1 VSVTPESAWPIIV
14 THVDSLLGLLALTV
28 EFYRATPTPCTHD
41 DSGNPI
47 SSNASLNNFPY
58 GIATCN
64 LTCSV
69 QDGPHSPMR
78 GGSANNIYVIPAP
91 HKLSFNTAMLLAAA
105 CCIPAILS
113 MIFMWIKILEINWKT
128 RFGDGELDDTIQ
140 GTNGATVGN
149 MRGVNSMV
157 RLFLS
162 VIEIP
167 LFSAAVLAILAIG
180 ETNFFSSPV
189 RYQTEPMASIGTCY
203 CLIFGNH
210 LVISIL
216 I

>member
-1 VSVTPESAWPIIV
+1 VSATLEYAGFFI
-14 THVDSLLGLLALTV
+14 HVNSFLGLLALTV
-28 EFYRATPTPCTHD
+28 EFYRVNPIPCTHD
-41 DSGNPI
+41 DFGNPI
-47 SSNASLNNFPY
+47 PSNGTSDNFPY
-58 GIATCN
+58 GNATCG
-64 LTCSV
+64 LLCSV

-113 MIFMWIKILEINWKT
+113 MIFMWIKILEINWNT
-128 RFGDGELDDTIQ
+128 RFGDSEVNATIQ

-167 LFSAAVLAILAIG
+167 LFSAAVLAILVIG
-180 ETNFFSSPV
+180 ETNFFSSAV
-189 RYQTEPMASIGTCY
+189 RYQTEPMASIGMCY
-203 CLIFGNH
+203 FLIF
-210 LVISIL
+210 
-216 I
+216 